1 MTNRSD
7 HQEDVVG
14 PWAEEK
20 LDVLEQYL
28 RYYCTRLSKQSFTLV
43 YIDGFAGAAVTRVRR
58 NGRPIDTE
66 PLAFTEEDDA
76 LRDRIILG
84 SPARA
89 LRTDPG
95 FDRHYFFDL
104 DERRVQKLEE
114 LRAAHP
120 EKWTCVRVGDANE
133 QILLLM
139 SKIEGRRNV
148 KGVAFLDP
156 YKANLEWATLEAI
169 ARTRSFEVLINLPLH
184 MAINRLLKRED
195 RNPEWEAEIDR
206 CFGTQEWRTLVYPE
220 SPDLFGDLIASKAD
234 RVCDLLLKLYSS
246 RLEAI
251 FGHVGPPKVIR
262 NTRKSP
268 LYFLL
273 WAGPHPAGLAGA
285 RHILSDQPKLTA
297 SRRG

>member
-1 MTNRSD
+1 MNKRD

-20 LDVLEQYL
+20 LEVLERYL
-28 RYYCTRLSKQSFTLV
+28 QYYCTRLSKQNLTLV

-58 NGRPIDTE
+58 NSTQTDTE

-76 LRDRIILG
+76 LRDRLVLG
-84 SPARA
+84 SPIRA
-89 LRTDPG
+89 LRTNPG
-95 FDRHYFFDL
+95 FHRHYFFDL
-104 DERRVQKLEE
+104 DERRAARLEE

-120 EKWTCVRVGDANE
+120 EKWACVRVGDANE
-133 QILLLM
+133 QIRQLM

-156 YKANLEWATLEAI
+156 YKANLEWSTLEAI
-169 ARTRSFEVLINLPLH
+169 ARTKSFEVLINLPLH

-195 RNPEWEAEIDR
+195 RNPDWEADIDR
-206 CFGTQEWRTLVYPE
+206 CFGTQEWRALAYTE
-220 SPDLFGDLIASKAD
+220 SQDLFGDMIASKAD
-234 RVCDLLLKLYSS
+234 RVCDLLQRLYSE
-246 RLEAI
+246 RLKAI
-251 FGHVGPPKVIR
+251 FGYVGPAKVIR

-273 WAGPHPAGLAGA
+273 WAGPHPAGLVGA
-285 RHILSDQPKLTA
+285 KHILSDQPKLTA
-297 SRRG
+297 NRRS